1 MRIFKKLPSFENTK
15 PKLAVGS
22 WVVELTFLPCFYV
35 GMGWHGFSFG
45 VFKIKSEVLESEGIL
60 HAGNIQ
66 GFRREYRIW
75 FPWARVK

>member
-15 PKLAVGS
+15 PKDAVGS
-22 WVVELTFLPCFYV
+22 WVIELTFLPCFYE

-45 VFKIKSEVLESEGIL
+45 VFCIERGVGEGARTLTPETIR
-60 HAGNIQ
+60 

-75 FPWARVK
+75 LPWVRVK